1 MYLKVNVD
9 VEWGLVCC
17 DLIRKDLILL
27 CQDKAQVKIAVDSIQ
42 LLCQQHYTKWLKPS
56 SLIVIDTRAR

>member
-1 MYLKVNVD
+1 MD

-27 CQDKAQVKIAVDSIQ
+27 CQDKAQIIIAVNPVVDPIQ

>member
-17 DLIRKDLILL
+17 DLIRKDL
-27 CQDKAQVKIAVDSIQ
+27 CQDKVQILIEVDPIQ
-42 LLCQQHYTKWLKPS
+42 LLCQHYKVDGTHLF
-56 SLIVIDTRAR
+56 IDTNAR